1 MPSHYNANK
10 SKKGKQTR
18 NCKKAHKNCKK
29 ASNAKSLKLQKT
41 RNARS
46 LKLQKL
52 EMQKT

>member
-18 NCKKAHKNCKK
+18 NCKK

-52 EMQKT
+52 EMQRN